1 MLHQCAILCNK
12 MLQIIFNC
20 TKLHT
25 RNLHALVAL
34 TGEHMKKLLIVTA
47 LLCGAAHAQQSSIMY
62 TGQDLYVRMT
72 SSPNLVNGYIAGVA
86 DAHSG
91 ITICIPPGRV
101 TLGQMFDMVKQT
113 LERVPSERH
122 LSADIYVQASLE
134 NRWPCAKKGSGV

>member
-1 MLHQCAILCNK
+1 MKHKLILAV
-12 MLQIIFNC
+12 L
-20 TKLHT
+20 
-25 RNLHALVAL
+25 ALA
-34 TGEHMKKLLIVTA
+34 
-47 LLCGAAHAQQSSIMY
+47 CSAHAQQGSIMY

-86 DAHSG
+86 DAQSG

>member
-1 MLHQCAILCNK
+1 MLHQCAILCNNL
-12 MLQIIFNC
+12 LQIIFNC
-20 TKLHT
+20 NKLHT

-86 DAHSG
+86 DAQSG
-91 ITICIPPGRV
+91 ITICIPPGQV

-122 LSADIYVQASLE
+122 LSADIYVQAALE
-134 NRWPCAKKGSGV
+134 ARWPCAKKGSRV